1 MSLDQLRQL
10 ELTRRA
16 ASHRAEVGGLHR
28 VHRGV
33 YAVGHPAIRRVGA
46 LRAALLACGEG
57 SAVSHGTAAAFW
69 GLRDHWPVL
78 IDITVRCQTGRKID
92 GIYCRRCRYPN
103 NDEVMVH
110 DGVLCTTPARTLVD
124 LAGVLSI
131 SSLRRVVERAAVL
144 KLLDLDVLDK
154 AIRQGKGRRGVK
166 TLLRILE
173 DWRTKDG
180 SVPNLRSDFEALVLP
195 QLLARG
201 LPRPACNVSLQ
212 IDGYRMTPDFLWES
226 LRVVVET
233 DGEGSHGT
241 PVAFQ
246 RDRKR
251 DQILVAA
258 GYRVARATWRQMH
271 HELDDVVSRIS
282 RTLEIAA
289 ASQPNPQL
297 LNPVVP

>member
-1 MSLDQLRQL
+1 MSSPRNRKREKGGRNQRLAGLAADQEGVVSLDQLRQL
-10 ELTRRA
+10 EVTRRA

-33 YAVGHPAIRRVGA
+33 YAVGHPAIGRVGA

-92 GIYCRRCRYPN
+92 GIYCRRCRHPN
-103 NDEVMVH
+103 NDEVRAQ
-110 DGVLCTTPARTLVD
+110 DGVLCTTPARTL
-124 LAGVLSI
+124 
-131 SSLRRVVERAAVL
+131 
-144 KLLDLDVLDK
+144 
-154 AIRQGKGRRGVK
+154 
-166 TLLRILE
+166 
-173 DWRTKDG
+173 
-180 SVPNLRSDFEALVLP
+180 EALVLP
-195 QLLARG
+195 RLLARG
-201 LPRPACNVSLQ
+201 LPRPACNASLQ
-212 IDGYRMTPDFLWES
+212 IDGHRTTPDFLWGS

-258 GYRVARATWRQMH
+258 GYRVARATWRQMY
-271 HELDDVVSRIS
+271 HELDDVVTRIS
-282 RTLEIAA
+282 RTLELAA
-289 ASQPNPQL
+289 ASQPTPQL
-297 LNPVVP
+297 LNRVVP